1 MKLILA
7 EKPELASAIVQA
19 LYPNA
24 VKNKGYFKEGN
35 TIVIN
40 SFGHLLELVEPE
52 YYDKRY
58 ADKKDISYL
67 PVYFRNWKKQPA
79 QDMKDSKG
87 NKIDQS
93 YKRIRFKLIKELLSD
108 ADEVIHAGDPD
119 DEGQLLIDELLEYC
133 HYQGPVKRVFIN
145 DNLPKNIQKAFAEA
159 EDNKKYI
166 CLGNA
171 AYARQM
177 GDKCFGINESRLI
190 SHDLKRYLNL
200 GRVMNPLLGLVYNRD
215 KAISRHVKETY
226 YTLSGNG
233 FINNALDSVKF
244 DFSPNSELLD
254 DGKRILNRNT
264 LEEIKKSLLGFAST
278 LDFKETIEEEATPLP
293 YDTASLEGDMNG
305 KFGYSL
311 AETMAITQSLREK
324 RLITYNRSDCMYLRE
339 EHFAEAPRVLPVIMK
354 NLGRQYPLD
363 FSIHSRCFNDEM
375 VEVHHGIIPQEISY
389 DLNQLSEKER
399 NVYRAIAE
407 RYIMQFLPPV
417 KKAVSKSNINVN
429 SGKLKYSC
437 SKIISLGY
445 KKYFKDED
453 DSDKSK
459 NIFVSEGNY
468 KVKFTEWNIEEK
480 ETKPLSKY
488 TEKSLIK
495 DMCSISKYVA
505 DPEIKKILKEKD
517 KGKAGENGSIGT
529 SATRHEI
536 LNKLFN
542 YGYLKHEGKYVVT
555 TDLGKEVYELLPENI
570 KSADITAKWWLLQE
584 AVKEGK
590 ADVNSIM
597 ESVVEEFKAH
607 ENFYKNK
614 ELAKSSESVSGREK
628 ETFGFCPVCG
638 HPVYK
643 AVRKGKDNF
652 YYCSDYKNGCTFTL
666 NENFKRFN
674 DVIKLTDSKV
684 AALLNGKSISAEVT
698 LKSGKKARVNLK
710 LTMNQYNGKAYSNLE
725 IAGFR

>member
-7 EKPELASAIVQA
+7 EKPELANAIVQA

-24 VKNKGYFKEGN
+24 IKNKGYFKDGN

-58 ADKKDISYL
+58 ADKNDISYL
-67 PVYFRNWKKQPA
+67 PVYFKNWKKQPA

-93 YKRIRFKLIKELLSD
+93 YKRIRFRLIKELLSD

-190 SHDLKRYLNL
+190 THDLKRYLNL

-215 KAISRHVKETY
+215 KAISKHVKEKY
-226 YTLSGNG
+226 YTLYGSG
-233 FINNALDSVKF
+233 FINNKLHSVKF
-244 DFSPNSELLD
+244 EFSPNSGLLD

-264 LEEIKKSLLGFAST
+264 LEDVKNDLQGFIST
-278 LDFKETIEEEATPLP
+278 LSFKETTEEEMAPLP

-305 KFGYSL
+305 RFGYSL
-311 AETMAITQSLREK
+311 SETMAITQALREK

-354 NLGRQYPLD
+354 NLGKEYPLD
-363 FSIHSRCFNDEM
+363 FSIHSRCFNDDN

-389 DLNQLSEKER
+389 DLNQLSEKEK
-399 NVYRAIAE
+399 NVYKAIAE

-417 KKAVSKSNINVN
+417 KKAVSKSSIDVKN
-429 SGKLKYSC
+429 GKLKYSC
-437 SKIISLGY
+437 SKILSLGY
-445 KKYFKDED
+445 KKYFREENETE
-453 DSDKSK
+453 KSN
-459 NIFVSEGNY
+459 NIFVPEGSY
-468 KVKFTEWNIEEK
+468 KVTFTDWIIEEK

-495 DMCSISKYVA
+495 DMCSISKYVS

-517 KGKAGENGSIGT
+517 KGKVGENGSIGT

-542 YGYLKHEGKYVVT
+542 YGYLKNEGKYVVT
-555 TDLGKEVYELLPENI
+555 TELGKEVYELLPENI

-607 ENFYKNK
+607 QNFYKNK
-614 ELAKSSESVSGREK
+614 ELAHNKESVSAKEK
-628 ETFGFCPVCG
+628 EIFGSCPLCG
-638 HPVYK
+638 RPVYK
-643 AVRKGKDNF
+643 AVRKGKDSF

-674 DVIKLTDSKV
+674 DTVKLTDNKV
-684 AALLNGKSISAEVT
+684 TALLNGKTIAGEIT
-698 LKSGKKARVNLK
+698 LKSGKKAKVNLK
-710 LTMNQYNGKAYSNLE
+710 LAMNQYNGKTYPNLE
-725 IAGFR
+725 IVSYK